1 MSILDDRRDISQDT
15 IGQLVKNQ
23 RVLSNKNVMMKNLQK
38 LIQNLEDCEVD
49 IDDVIA
55 KKEVGDPEI
64 GRLINKCMGQFN
76 SEDMEILEQ
85 MVNANFNDAMLTNSL
100 FKLQLA

>member
-1 MSILDDRRDISQDT
+1 MI
-15 IGQLVKNQ
+15 
-23 RVLSNKNVMMKNLQK
+23 KNLQK
-38 LIQNLEDCEVD
+38 LIQNLEDCEVY

-100 FKLQLA
+100 FKLQLAQVHLSEKINSIFSQSLNNYLLH